1 MKRSVLIGILSCLLL
16 LCACQAGWGEPAHE
30 PSDQMAPAVTTS
42 AGAEGSSTLESAVAS
57 PEAQASSVVE
67 APASE
72 PPSTMPMPISRDPET
87 VRAYLAT
94 ISNDYQALK
103 SREDLVVESP
113 LDGPSESGWTLWKR
127 FYSAAQAGEAAAVTI
142 VRFTTEGDAIPCY
155 LHCNGSD
162 FYLMEDTNRDAFG
175 AGAYYEYTYSTLT
188 ESRYR
193 YGIIREDHYEMRTEL
208 QYTLSGPIS
217 AASPASEL
225 LVLYGLEGWEDMGIP
240 ALPEPTRDE
249 TAIRTHLAAFPEE
262 LDSLCDMDRV
272 VLRRQGAVSSNS
284 QTVWDIFTQ
293 VCDTGE
299 PYSMTLVDLPA
310 EGGPVLTYISYDG
323 QDFLLVEDRTRSG
336 GQITSWTLE
345 DFSQVQEYAQM
356 TSTLDA

>member
-1 MKRSVLIGILSCLLL
+1 M
-16 LCACQAGWGEPAHE
+16 
-30 PSDQMAPAVTTS
+30 
-42 AGAEGSSTLESAVAS
+42 
-57 PEAQASSVVE
+57 
-67 APASE
+67 
-72 PPSTMPMPISRDPET
+72 
-87 VRAYLAT
+87 
-94 ISNDYQALK
+94 
-103 SREDLVVESP
+103 
-113 LDGPSESGWTLWKR
+113 
-127 FYSAAQAGEAAAVTI
+127 
-142 VRFTTEGDAIPCY
+142 
-155 LHCNGSD
+155 
-162 FYLMEDTNRDAFG
+162 
-175 AGAYYEYTYSTLT
+175 
-188 ESRYR
+188 
-193 YGIIREDHYEMRTEL
+193 
-208 QYTLSGPIS
+208 
-217 AASPASEL
+217 
-225 LVLYGLEGWEDMGIP
+225 LYGLECREDMGIP

-272 VLRRQGAVSSNS
+272 VLRRQDAVSSNS

-299 PYSMTLVDLPA
+299 PYSMTLVDLPV